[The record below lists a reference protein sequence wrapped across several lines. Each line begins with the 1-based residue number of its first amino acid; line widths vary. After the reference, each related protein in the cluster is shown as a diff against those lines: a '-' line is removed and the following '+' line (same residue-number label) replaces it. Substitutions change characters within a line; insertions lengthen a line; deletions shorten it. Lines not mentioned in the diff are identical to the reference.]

1 MSGLSAQK
9 TGALQDSARR
19 RPKGSAAP
27 ALLVLLLLLLLL
39 LSTLLPAAPPAAS
52 AHGAEPDVAP
62 ARGYLA
68 VVGAFDSLLEAGNLP
83 AAKALCT
90 GQVLRMFDFLAMA
103 QGRMAGL
110 VDSARSTEDTLWD
123 SSAGDWAFVKMAS
136 RVVFRQPFLGQNE
149 LASVQAVHLHRS
161 GGAWRIAE
169 FEELEGRDAPV
180 RLRSGLPQDPDARG
194 PAAVPSPE
202 GTGPET
208 GFLPISPKAPRE
220 GATADWVRLKV
231 KLRDGSALAA
241 LCPLD
246 AYQTRRR
253 VVSASEWILET
264 RVPGLAARPGRQG
277 PTAGPSSLPDSL
289 RAYLAEGPY
298 LILDSALRAAA
309 RAAVGADSAASPVHK
324 AAAIRAFVTGAFR
337 FKLGS
342 VLFGDSR
349 SVLRD
354 MTGDCSEAAILVAA
368 LLRASG
374 VPSRVALGFASPGR
388 GVFIGHAWT
397 EAWLGPRLG
406 WVGVDAALGQFPA
419 GAERVKLAQL
429 DGRGDMR
436 IAATNLMLAAV
447 SNLDIEILAAR
458 KGGRRLPLIAHP
470 GAAREGAAF
479 FEDILEGLGRKE

>member
-27 ALLVLLLLLLLL
+27 ALLVLLLLLLLP
-39 LSTLLPAAPPAAS
+39 TLLPAAPPAAS
-52 AHGAEPDVAP
+52 THGAAPDVAP

-110 VDSARSTEDTLWD
+110 VDSARSTEDTLGD
-123 SSAGDWAFVKMAS
+123 SSEGDWAFVKMAS

-180 RLRSGLPQDPDARG
+180 RLRSGLPQDPNARG
-194 PAAVPSPE
+194 PAGSPAAVPSPE

-220 GATADWVRLKV
+220 AATADWVRLKV

-264 RVPGLAARPGRQG
+264 RVPDLAARPGRQG
-277 PTAGPSSLPDSL
+277 TTAGPSSLPDSL
-289 RAYLAEGPY
+289 
-298 LILDSALRAAA
+298 
-309 RAAVGADSAASPVHK
+309 
-324 AAAIRAFVTGAFR
+324 
-337 FKLGS
+337 
-342 VLFGDSR
+342 
-349 SVLRD
+349 
-354 MTGDCSEAAILVAA
+354 
-368 LLRASG
+368 
-374 VPSRVALGFASPGR
+374 
-388 GVFIGHAWT
+388 
-397 EAWLGPRLG
+397 
-406 WVGVDAALGQFPA
+406 
-419 GAERVKLAQL
+419 
-429 DGRGDMR
+429 
-436 IAATNLMLAAV
+436 
-447 SNLDIEILAAR
+447 
-458 KGGRRLPLIAHP
+458 
-470 GAAREGAAF
+470 
-479 FEDILEGLGRKE
+479 